1 MGVSISIFKFLFSF
15 LHFIIFFDFIFVI
28 KILELRRAQVWGG
41 GLFGCFNDVG
51 NCKLPVIIFLTALLR
66 LFFFFLLFTRRKNS
80 CNDPQLYK
88 SNSSARTALYFVH
101 VLNFANFIFETLLGV
116 LTYFCPCV
124 VEGQIYEK
132 IGKGSCFAGGC
143 LCLIASICG
152 FQPCFGCWLR
162 GEAKQ
167 KAGLGGADAGDF
179 FAHCC
184 CSVSISIEFEKY
196 MYLLIDN

>member
-1 MGVSISIFKFLFSF
+1 MLETVSSRNQIFGRVVKAFFSLLFS
-15 LHFIIFFDFIFVI
+15 
-28 KILELRRAQVWGG
+28 
-41 GLFGCFNDVG
+41 
-51 NCKLPVIIFLTALLR
+51 
-66 LFFFFLLFTRRKNS
+66 RRKNTSS

-88 SNSSARTALYFVH
+88 SNSSARTALYFVY
-101 VLNFANFIFETLLGV
+101 VLNFASFIFETFLGV

-179 FAHCC
+179 CAHLC
-184 CSVSISIEFEKY
+184 CSVSIMIELENICF
-196 MYLLIDN
+196 IH